1 MTGELTERGKLTSTT
16 EIPVSFGKDYQRL
29 ICTHGRSRA
38 SRSTGKRES
47 YFKKAT
53 LCEAQLS
60 LTVAWCGDR
69 GFQVK
74 VTQQVTEHNHTLDQR
89 VYENHPSNRWIDD
102 PDVIDF
108 VAELQ
113 AARAKNKLGM
123 RYLRRRTGMSLLFA
137 KFRLLY
143 SSVSIVL
150 GKQVTLR
157 DVHNLVSKLKEIRR
171 GATTVESRLECCFR
185 EFCSQTENTAT
196 VYVDDNKLA
205 QTITFPTQQMRRVLF

>member
-123 RYLRRRTGMSLLFA
+123 RYLRRRTG
-137 KFRLLY
+137 
-143 SSVSIVL
+143 
-150 GKQVTLR
+150 KQVTLR

>member
-38 SRSTGKRES
+38 SRSTGKQ
-47 YFKKAT
+47 AT

-89 VYENHPSNRWIDD
+89 
-102 PDVIDF
+102 DVIDF

-123 RYLRRRTGMSLLFA
+123 RYLRRRT
-137 KFRLLY
+137 
-143 SSVSIVL
+143 

-205 QTITFPTQQMRRVLF
+205 QTITFPTQQMRRALPEVMMVDATHNTNDARYKLFSFMIHDVFGHVRICSD